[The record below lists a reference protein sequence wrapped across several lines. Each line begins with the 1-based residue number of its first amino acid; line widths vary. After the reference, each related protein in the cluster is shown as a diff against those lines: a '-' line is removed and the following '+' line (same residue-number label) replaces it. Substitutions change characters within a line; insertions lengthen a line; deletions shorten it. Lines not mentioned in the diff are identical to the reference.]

1 MRLITSDGKCRRTKT
16 GLSTSIKENTLY
28 CRLSRDDGN
37 VQESSSIQT
46 QKEIL
51 SRYARENGINDTTFY
66 VEM

>member
-1 MRLITSDGKCRRTKT
+1 MTGQTTKT
-16 GLSTSIKENTLY
+16 TYKAALY
-28 CRLSRDDGN
+28 CRPSSDVGI